1 MDMSFYIAQIIGAL
15 TTVTVVVAAQ
25 LKDMKY
31 ILICQ
36 IAANLMVALSSA
48 MLGGLSGA
56 WICAVAAVQ
65 TVVLY
70 FLDKKGISQKAK
82 NLLLWV
88 FAAMYVGGTIFVYQ
102 GWGDLVSCAGAL
114 LYLLA
119 IVQTKS
125 SKYRRYI
132 CLNTLL
138 WLVYDLTI
146 LAFGNMITHGVEFIS
161 AVVGILRLDIKKEKT
176 EAKD

>member
-1 MDMSFYIAQIIGAL
+1 MDLTFYIAQIVGAL
-15 TTVTVVVAAQ
+15 TTITVVVATQ
-25 LKDMKY
+25 LKNMKH

-36 IAANLMVALSSA
+36 ICANLMVAVSSA

-70 FLDKKGISQKAK
+70 ILDQKGVSQKAK
-82 NLLLWV
+82 NGLLWL
-88 FAAMYVGGTIFVYQ
+88 FAAMYVGGTVLVYRS
-102 GWGDLVSCAGAL
+102 WGDLVSCAGAL

-119 IVQTKS
+119 IVQTQS
-125 SKYRRYI
+125 SKYRRYV

-138 WLVYDLTI
+138 WLIYDLTI
-146 LAFGNMITHGVEFIS
+146 FAFGSMITHGIEFLS
-161 AVVGILRLDIKKEKT
+161 AVIGIVRLDIKKQKAT
-176 EAKD
+176 Q